1 MILLSSKHVKPY
13 IPSPFDE
20 KTPKEAKSVNKAELM
35 QIYEKAKNQ
44 GHEEG
49 FKRGFEIGFEEGYN
63 EGLKKSYDEIKK
75 QEKIVKDKISNL
87 DKLITEVSNLR
98 NEQLK
103 AFLPEILNL
112 CIKIAKKIVSAEISI
127 NKNIVL
133 NIIKEALKELPLSE
147 QIIIKINPQ
156 DFENLK
162 DELSEL
168 SSQNPSIKIIPSLEI
183 NQGDCYIE
191 SQEKIID
198 STIEEKFK
206 EIEDVLNSV
215 IYSKD

>member
-1 MILLSSKHVKPY
+1 MILLSSKHIKPY

-20 KTPKEAKSVNKAELM
+20 KISREAKPENKAELL

-49 FKRGFEIGFEEGYN
+49 LKRGFEEGYK

-75 QEKIVKDKISNL
+75 QEKIIKDKISNL

-98 NEQLK
+98 NEQIK

-162 DELSEL
+162 IELSEL
-168 SSQNPSIKIIPSLEI
+168 SSQNPSIKIITSSEI
-183 NQGDCYIE
+183 NRADCYIE
-191 SQEKIID
+191 SQEQIIN

-206 EIEDVLNSV
+206 EIENVLNSV